1 MITVISYPNNEIN
14 YSIDDET
21 YLEDTASTSY
31 VQNLWVNLSETST
44 DEYVEISFNGE
55 VITLLIKDECK
66 YQPLDI
72 AFLNKE
78 GALQF
83 LTFFKEKSESMAI
96 TSEEFES
103 DRGQPLFGNH
113 QFITYN
119 VQGKSKFKMNS
130 GFVSEAMNET
140 FKQLM
145 LSERFWSYANGIY
158 TPLKLG
164 SKNIEYKT
172 RLKDR
177 LINYEIEFEYAFN
190 EINNV

>member
-1 MITVISYPNNEIN
+1 MITVKSYPNNEID
-14 YSIDDET
+14 YSIE
-21 YLEDTASTSY
+21 EPTSIKSGEM
-31 VQNLWVNLSETST
+31 VKNIFIDVSEAVS
-44 DEYVEISFNGE
+44 DEYIEISFNSE
-55 VITLLIKDECK
+55 TITLLIQDECR
-66 YQPLDI
+66 YTPLDI
-72 AFLNKE
+72 AFQNKE

-83 LTFFKEKSESMAI
+83 LTFFKAKTESLSI

-113 QFITYN
+113 QFVTYN

-145 LSERFWSYANGIY
+145 LSERVWSYKNGTY

-164 SKNIEYKT
+164 SKSLEYKS
-172 RLKDR
+172 RQKDR

-190 EINNV
+190 EINNA